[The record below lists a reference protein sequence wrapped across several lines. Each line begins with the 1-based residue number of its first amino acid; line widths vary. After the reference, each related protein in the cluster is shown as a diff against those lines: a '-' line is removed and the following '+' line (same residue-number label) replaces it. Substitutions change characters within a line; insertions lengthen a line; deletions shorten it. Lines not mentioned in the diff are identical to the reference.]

1 MSAAADGKPG
11 GERARSLAPPDLVL
25 SVALCVVA
33 LILEAKA
40 FLGNDPWIGADLVG
54 AGFLLVFVAGVVAR
68 QGDGGADRSAGS
80 GWVRGLVAL
89 LAGMSLL
96 VVRPA
101 PMPPAVVQG
110 LAVAGAAFS
119 VFEGLLKAG
128 SHRR

>member
-1 MSAAADGKPG
+1 VSAAAEGKPG
-11 GERARSLAPPDLVL
+11 GERARTLAPPDLVL
-25 SVALCVVA
+25 SVALCAVAVV
-33 LILEAKA
+33 LEAKA

-54 AGFLLVFVAGVVAR
+54 AGFLLVFVAGVVAQ
-68 QGDGGADRSAGS
+68 QGDARTDRRVRA

-89 LAGMSLL
+89 LAGMALL
-96 VVRPA
+96 FVRPA
-101 PMPPAVVQG
+101 PIPPPVVQG

>member
-1 MSAAADGKPG
+1 MSAAAEGKPR

-33 LILEAKA
+33 VVLEAKA
-40 FLGNDPWIGADLVG
+40 FLENDPWIGADLVG

-68 QGDGGADRSAGS
+68 PWDGRTDRSVGS

-101 PMPPAVVQG
+101 PIPPGVVQG

-119 VFEGLLKAG
+119 VFEGLLTAG
-128 SHRR
+128 THRR

>member
-1 MSAAADGKPG
+1 VSTAADGKPE
-11 GERARSLAPPDLVL
+11 GERARWLAPPDLVL
-25 SVALCVVA
+25 SVALYVVA
-33 LILEAKA
+33 VVLEAKA

-68 QGDGGADRSAGS
+68 QGDGRADRSAGS
-80 GWVRGLVAL
+80 GWIRGVVAL
-89 LAGMSLL
+89 LAGMTLL

-101 PMPPAVVQG
+101 PIPPPVVQG

-128 SHRR
+128 THRR